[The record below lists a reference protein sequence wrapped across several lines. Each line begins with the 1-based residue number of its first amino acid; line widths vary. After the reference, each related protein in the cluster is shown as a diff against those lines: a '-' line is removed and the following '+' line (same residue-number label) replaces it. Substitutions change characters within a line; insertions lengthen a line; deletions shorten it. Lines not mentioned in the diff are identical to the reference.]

1 MKKYTKPA
9 ITCIAVDC
17 GQMMA
22 ASIKISDTDA
32 WGDACGKGQFSDDF
46 CDDADEADGY

>member
-1 MKKYTKPA
+1 MKKYTKPT
-9 ITCIAVDC
+9 IVCIEMDC

-22 ASIKISDTDA
+22 ASIKLSDREA
-32 WGDACGKGQFSDDF
+32 WEGACGKGQLSDDF